1 MVHIMNNHGS
11 KLTLQQIVEGINAVM
26 SNARSLYQDAVLLLE
41 HRRFPRAASLAILS
55 IEEVGKTIILR
66 RMALTEDQDN
76 IDGLWKEF
84 TRHHA
89 KNVPAAF
96 VNRLLAGD
104 RTFREM
110 NVSLG
115 NKGGECSSIDQLK
128 QLGFYVD
135 CDKTIRWLTPYDQVT
150 EPIAL
155 HYVGIAQ
162 GLSNQPDTTIQDIEL
177 FIKHFKSAWGE
188 SADIKKQAFLNWVQ
202 EYGQIPQN
210 DFQFIEN
217 LFR

>member
-1 MVHIMNNHGS
+1 MVHILNKHGG
-11 KLTLQQIVEGINAVM
+11 KLTVQQIVEGINAVM
-26 SNARSLYQDAVLLLE
+26 SNAQGLFQDAVLLLE
-41 HRRFPRAASLAILS
+41 HGRFPRAASLAILS

-66 RMALTEDQDN
+66 RMALTEDQDD

-89 KNVPAAF
+89 KNAPAAF
-96 VNRLLAGD
+96 VNRLMAGD

-110 NVSLG
+110 KVSLE

-135 CDKTIRWLTPYDQVT
+135 CDKTIRWLTPSDQVT
-150 EPIAL
+150 ESIAL
-155 HYVGIAQ
+155 HYVGIAG
-162 GLSNQPDTTIQDIEL
+162 GLVNQPETTIRDIEL
-177 FIKHFKSAWGE
+177 FVKHFKTAWGG

-202 EYGQIPQN
+202 EYGQISQN
-210 DFQFIEN
+210 SFQFVEN
-217 LFR
+217 LFS